1 MLGKLIILCGPSG
14 VGKSTLAHAIMNEI
28 NKFDFSISA
37 TTRAPRL
44 GEEDSVDYYFLSE
57 DEFRR
62 RLKAG
67 AFLETE
73 EVYDGLWYGTLR
85 SEVDRI
91 CQKGRHVMFDVDV
104 KGGVN
109 IKKTYGAEALSIL
122 IKPPSIQDLR
132 KRLIERGT
140 ETSETLETRMN
151 RVREEL
157 GYENQFDLAIVN
169 DDLETTT
176 QKLLSTVQAFLDE
189 K

>member
-1 MLGKLIILCGPSG
+1 MSGKLIILCGPSG
-14 VGKSTLAHAIMNEI
+14 VGKSTLARAVMKEI
-28 NKFDFSISA
+28 DKFDFSISV

-44 GEEDSVDYYFLSE
+44 GEEDGTDYYFLTE
-57 DEFRR
+57 DNFRR
-62 RLKAG
+62 KLKAG
-67 AFLETE
+67 EFLETE

-91 CQKGRHVMFDVDV
+91 HDKGRYVMFDVDV

-109 IKKTYGAEALSIL
+109 IKKQYSEEALSIL

-140 ETSETLETRMN
+140 ETPETLETRMN

-157 GYENQFDLAIVN
+157 GYEDQFDISIVN
-169 DDLETTT
+169 DDLEKTTAT
-176 QKLLSTVQAFLDE
+176 LLSTVQAFLNE
-189 K
+189 